1 MNEKKLIQQAQEGS
15 HDAFLRLIE
24 RYDRSVMS
32 VIYRFTC
39 DLYDREDLYQ
49 EVFLRCFSALPTYQF
64 KASFSTWLY
73 RIALNG
79 CIDYMK
85 KKPELSQNMMEQTCP
100 EIDWAKRERV
110 QAINKAAKKL
120 SRIQRIC
127 FHLHYVEDWKT
138 AEIADLMNKS
148 EGTVKSHLNRARTK
162 IRKDRK
168 VLIWKNS

>member
-1 MNEKKLIQQAQEGS
+1 
-15 HDAFLRLIE
+15 
-24 RYDRSVMS
+24 
-32 VIYRFTC
+32 
-39 DLYDREDLYQ
+39 
-49 EVFLRCFSALPTYQF
+49 
-64 KASFSTWLY
+64 
-73 RIALNG
+73 
-79 CIDYMK
+79 
-85 KKPELSQNMMEQTCP
+85 MMEQTCP